1 MNIPLYVIS
10 KKATEDLEQIW
21 LHTYFHWSENQAD
34 NYYNLL
40 IEKIEFIAR
49 NVNIGRNIDYIKKDY
64 RCFSAEQHIIFYTVS
79 AKNIIKV
86 IRILHQK
93 MDIPS
98 RLK

>member
-1 MNIPLYVIS
+1 MTTSYIIS

-21 LHTYFHWSENQAD
+21 LYTYFHWSEYQAD

-49 NVNIGRNIDYIKKDY
+49 NVNIGRNIDYIKRGY
-64 RCFSAEQHIIFYTVS
+64 RCFLVEQHIIFYTIL
-79 AKNIIKV
+79 AKNTVKV

>member
-1 MNIPLYVIS
+1 MNTSYIIS

-21 LHTYFHWSENQAD
+21 LYTYFHWSENQAD

-40 IEKIEFIAR
+40 IEKIELIAR
-49 NVNIGRNIDYIKKDY
+49 NVNIGRNIDYIKKGY
-64 RCFSAEQHIIFYTVS
+64 RCFSVEQHIIFYTIS
-79 AKNIIKV
+79 AKNTIKV

-93 MDIPS
+93 MDVSS

>member
-1 MNIPLYVIS
+1 MTASYIIS

-21 LHTYFHWSENQAD
+21 LYTYFHWSENQAD

-40 IEKIEFIAR
+40 IEKIEFIAQ
-49 NVNIGRNIDYIKKDY
+49 NVNIGRNIDYIKQGY
-64 RCFSAEQHIIFYTVS
+64 RCFLAEQHIIFYTIS
-79 AKNIIKV
+79 AKNAIKV

>member
-1 MNIPLYVIS
+1 MTTSYIIS

-21 LHTYFHWSENQAD
+21 LYTYFHWSENQAD

-40 IEKIEFIAR
+40 IEKIEFLAR
-49 NVNIGRNIDYIKKDY
+49 NVNVGRNIDYIKQDY
-64 RCFSAEQHIIFYTVS
+64 RCFSAGQHIIFYKLS
-79 AKNIIKV
+79 DKNTIKI

-98 RLK
+98 KLR

>member
-1 MNIPLYVIS
+1 MNTSYIIS
-10 KKATEDLEQIW
+10 KKATEDLENIW
-21 LHTYFHWSENQAD
+21 LHTYFCWSEKQAD

-49 NVNIGRNIDYIKKDY
+49 NINIGRNIDYIKEGY
-64 RCFSAEQHIIFYTVS
+64 RCFSAEQHIIFYIITR
-79 AKNIIKV
+79 KNTIKI

-98 RLK
+98 RLR